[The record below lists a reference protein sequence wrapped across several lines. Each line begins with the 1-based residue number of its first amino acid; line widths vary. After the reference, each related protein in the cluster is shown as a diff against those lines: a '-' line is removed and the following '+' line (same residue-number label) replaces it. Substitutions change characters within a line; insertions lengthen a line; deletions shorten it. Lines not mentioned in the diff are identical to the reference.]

1 MYDWMR
7 KETYTESFMDGKE
20 HLAMLVT
27 NLRDIELPDFIALD
41 KDENVIL
48 VAEVTSKP
56 DGFKNVDTRK
66 YALSRLIDVLEFATK
81 NIIPFVMLADKGNIE
96 FFHWDGQSLSKPI
109 LTLNT
114 VEVVSHYEPNFDDKS
129 IYDRYIVTLIESWLR
144 DLGYNWNSEI
154 PPYSKEMQEIGF
166 LQLIQ
171 GGMTK
176 AYY

>member
-1 MYDWMR
+1 MR
-7 KETYTESFMDGKE
+7 KETYSETFMEGKE
-20 HLAMLVT
+20 HFAMLVT

-48 VAEVTSKP
+48 LAEVTSEP
-56 DGFKNVDTRK
+56 HSFKNADTRK
-66 YALSRLIDVLEFATK
+66 YAILKLIDVLKFATK
-81 NIIPFVMLADKGNIE
+81 NIIPFAMLADHENIE
-96 FFHWDGQSLSKPI
+96 FLRWDGQNLSEPI
-109 LTLNT
+109 LSLNT
-114 VEVVSHYEPNFDDKS
+114 ADVLTRYEPKFKDKT
-129 IYDRYIVTLIESWLR
+129 IYNSYFIGLIESWLR

-166 LQLIQ
+166 LQLIE

>member
-7 KETYTESFMDGKE
+7 KETYSESFIDGKE

-27 NLRDIELPDFIALD
+27 NLRDIELPDLIALD

-48 VAEVTSKP
+48 VAEVTSKA
-56 DGFKNVDTRK
+56 DGFKNSDTRK
-66 YALSRLIDVLEFATK
+66 YALLRLIDVLEFATK
-81 NIIPFVMLADKGNIE
+81 NTIPFVMLADKENIE
-96 FFHWDGQSLSKPI
+96 FFRWDGQKLSEPI
-109 LTLNT
+109 LSLNT
-114 VEVVSHYEPNFDDKS
+114 ADVLSRYEPSFEDKS
-129 IYDRYIVTLIESWLR
+129 IYDRYLVTLIESWLR
-144 DLGYNWNSEI
+144 DLGYNWNSET
-154 PPYSKEMQEIGF
+154 PPNSKEMQEIGF